1 MTKKEIY
8 QQKRKQLIELSKPI
22 KILVKD
28 GAYSTVNEGLNEI
41 YREGDPEIKEFNTFN
56 QWKNAG
62 KTILKGATAYLFW
75 GQPKEVP
82 QQETDENSTEE
93 EKNMKYFPL
102 CYLFSNLQVR

>member
-22 KILVKD
+22 QVLVKE
-28 GAYSTVNEGLNEI
+28 GAYATVNEGLNEI
-41 YREGDPEIKEFNTFN
+41 YKEENPEIKEFNTFN
-56 QWKNAG
+56 QWKKSG
-62 KTILKGATAYLFW
+62 KTILKGAKAFLFW
-75 GQPKEVP
+75 GQPKEYA

-93 EKNMKYFPL
+93 EKKMKYFPV

>member
-8 QQKRKQLIELSKPI
+8 KEKRKQLAEISKP
-22 KILVKD
+22 LQAMVKE
-28 GAYSTVNEGLNEI
+28 GAYSTVNEGLAEI
-41 YREGDPEIKEFNTFN
+41 YKERNPDIEKFNTFR

-75 GQPKEVP
+75 GQPTEIS
-82 QQETDENSTEE
+82 QQETDAGSTEE
-93 EKNMKYFPL
+93 EKKMKYFPL

>member
-8 QQKRKQLIELSKPI
+8 KEKRKSLMEISKPI
-22 KILVKD
+22 QAMVKE
-28 GAYSTVNEGLNEI
+28 GAYATVNEGLAEI
-41 YREGDPEIKEFNTFN
+41 YKEENPEIEKFNSFQ

-75 GQPKEVP
+75 GQPTEYS
-82 QQETDENSTEE
+82 QEEMDENSTEE
-93 EKNMKYFPL
+93 EKKMKYFPL